1 MKDVLKFMSLVGKL
15 KTTKRT
21 GWVYR
26 KVQSPESVSD
36 HMYRMAMLSF
46 LLADQQDDISPLQ
59 KDRCIKLALVHD
71 LAECIVGKYS
81 GTFN

>member
-1 MKDVLKFMSLVGKL
+1 MENTLKFMRLIGKL

-26 KVQSPESVSD
+26 DVKAPESVSD
-36 HMYRMAMLSF
+36 HMYRMAMFSF
-46 LLADQQDDISPLQ
+46 LLADQKDDIPLD

-71 LAECIVGKYS
+71 LAECIVGK
-81 GTFN
+81 

>member
-1 MKDVLKFMSLVGKL
+1 MSLVGKL

-26 KVQSPESVSD
+26 NVQSPESVSD
-36 HMYRMAMLSF
+36 HMYRMALFSF
-46 LLADQQDDISPLQ
+46 LLADQQDDNNPLD

-71 LAECIVGKYS
+71 LAECIVGKS
-81 GTFN
+81 TGSASN